1 LAIAKSDGVTSV
13 VPGTTDTYTI
23 TVTNSGP
30 STVNSVTLSDTIPT
44 ALLHPVFGTPSS
56 GSFNTTNGLWTVTL
70 ASGSSATMTLAGT
83 IDPAAT
89 GSITNTVTVTA
100 PSGVS
105 DTNTANNTA
114 TDTDTIAPLSPLA
127 DRLFINEIKLGA
139 NNTSKIELL
148 NDFNNALSSSDL
160 SKAALE
166 IVNGTKITILK
177 FTELT
182 GLTTDTQGN
191 VLSGSALPGNSLLVL
206 SEPNPTT
213 HIGTWQVFSGNT
225 VKSGTYT
232 DSQEWDLGSDVT
244 KPLAVN
250 LVLNVD
256 GTATT
261 TASITS
267 IDTFIANN
275 VPLSGLTA
283 DPRYPLVTSLG
294 IAIGQ

>member
-30 STVNSVTLSDTIPT
+30 STVNSVTLSDTIPN
-44 ALLHPVFGTPSS
+44 ALLNPVFGTPSS
-56 GSFNTTNGLWTVTL
+56 GTFNTTSEVWTVTL
-70 ASGSSATMTLAGT
+70 ASGASATITLAGT

-89 GSITNTVTVTA
+89 GSITNTVTVSP

-139 NNTSKIELL
+139 NNTSKIELI

-160 SKAALE
+160 SKASLE
-166 IVNGTKITILK
+166 IVNPNGQLTILK

-182 GLTTDTQGN
+182 GLTTDAQGN
-191 VLSGSALPGNSLLVL
+191 ILSGSALPGNSLLVL
-206 SEPNPTT
+206 
-213 HIGTWQVFSGNT
+213 
-225 VKSGTYT
+225 
-232 DSQEWDLGSDVT
+232 
-244 KPLAVN
+244 
-250 LVLNVD
+250 
-256 GTATT
+256 
-261 TASITS
+261 
-267 IDTFIANN
+267 
-275 VPLSGLTA
+275 
-283 DPRYPLVTSLG
+283 
-294 IAIGQ
+294 